1 MRISTAFPSDYLKAA
16 DLQGRR
22 ITVKIARVEMRDV
35 GDDTKP
41 VLYFEDKDKG
51 LVLNKTN
58 ANTISSAHGDETK
71 DWEGQEIV
79 LFETAVDFQGK
90 RVAAIRCIVPPRKLQ
105 TSSAEVIPDDD
116 MPF

>member
-41 VLYFEDKDKG
+41 VLYFE
-51 LVLNKTN
+51 
-58 ANTISSAHGDETK
+58 ARTK
-71 DWEGQEIV
+71 DW
-79 LFETAVDFQGK
+79 
-90 RVAAIRCIVPPRKLQ
+90 
-105 TSSAEVIPDDD
+105 S
-116 MPF
+116 